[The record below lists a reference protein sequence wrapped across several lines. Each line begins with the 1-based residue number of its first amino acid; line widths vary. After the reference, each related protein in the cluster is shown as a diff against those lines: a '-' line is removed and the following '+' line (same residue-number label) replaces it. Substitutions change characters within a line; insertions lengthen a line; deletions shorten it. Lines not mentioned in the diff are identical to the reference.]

1 MLYTQNN
8 ARVRSASYAVIPQI
22 HVFGVFQIP
31 EALKRVHSL
40 VAYLYG
46 TPNDQFGDRSKVLG
60 RFPTKTGAWLA
71 AKPLRDALEMQTQ
84 VSTGVPSVK
93 ALVEQYRKEKMP
105 ARLDTNRGYESWIC
119 VHVLPKWGRRPI
131 TDLQARP
138 VELWLSSLALSPK
151 SKVHIRGILS
161 SLWKFAMWK
170 RDVPTQVNPM
180 SLVTVKDASKRRRQP
195 RSLTVEQFRLLV
207 SHLREP
213 FGTMALVCI
222 CFGLRISECL
232 ALRWSDVDWLNG
244 LLRVERGIVEQNVDD
259 VKTDES
265 RKSLV
270 IADELLERLKVWKQ
284 ATEFRA
290 DGDWI
295 FASPLKLG
303 RLPYSYTGFWR
314 ELDRAGKESGIGH
327 IGTHTF
333 RHSYRMWIDAVGT
346 PVGVQQ
352 KLMRHADIRTTMNIY
367 GDAASGDMREAHGKI
382 VQLALRPE

>member
-1 MLYTQNN
+1 MRRESKSTTGSVVKD
-8 ARVRSASYAVIPQI
+8 RRSQI
-22 HVFGVFQIP
+22 WQFFWWADG
-31 EALKRVHSL
+31 RRHSK
-40 VAYLYG
+40 
-46 TPNDQFGDRSKVLG
+46 TLG
-60 RFPTKTGAWLA
+60 RFPTKTAAWNA
-71 AKPLRDALEMQTQ
+71 AQQFRVQPPQPQASPMPT
-84 VSTGVPSVK
+84 VS

-105 ARLDTNRGYESWIC
+105 TRLDTNRGYESWIR
-119 VHVLPKWGRRPI
+119 VHILPKWGQSPI
-131 TDLQARP
+131 TDLQARA
-138 VELWLSSLALSPK
+138 VEKWLNSVPLAPK
-151 SKVHIRGILS
+151 SRVHIRGILS

-170 RDVPTQVNPM
+170 QDVPLQVNPM
-180 SLVTVKDASKRRRQP
+180 SLVTVKHASKRLRQP
-195 RSLTVEQFRLLV
+195 RSLTVDQFRLLL
-207 SHLREP
+207 SHLKEP

-232 ALRWSDVDWLNG
+232 ALKWGDVDWLNG
-244 LLRVERGIVEQNVDD
+244 LLRVERGIVEQNVDG

-270 IADELLERLKVWKQ
+270 VANELLERLKVWKQ
-284 ATEFRA
+284 ATEFSKNS
-290 DGDWI
+290 DWI

-314 ELDRAGKESGIGH
+314 ELDRAGKECGIGH

-346 PVGVQQ
+346 PIGVQQ

-367 GDAASGDMREAHGKI
+367 GDAASADMREAHGKI